1 MSEDCTSEIHSSS
14 NEDSLSPLTQLD
26 TSTDDRARGNLRRVR
41 AVRLL
46 ERLLSATD
54 MGADDLA
61 NALVVTRETLDA
73 YRDGRTPMPLE
84 RQLCLALLVIERE
97 PSLARQAHRL
107 RGQVLAEAAF
117 HARATKTHMVAPVSK
132 HWR

>member
-1 MSEDCTSEIHSSS
+1 MSEDGRSEIRSSS
-14 NEDSLSPLTQLD
+14 KESSLSPFNQHD
-26 TSTDDRARGNLRRVR
+26 TSSGDRGRGNLRRVR

-46 ERLLSATD
+46 ERLLDETD
-54 MGADDLA
+54 MSADDLA

-84 RQLCLALLVIERE
+84 RQLCLALLVIERQ

-107 RGQVLAEAAF
+107 RGQVQAEAAF